1 MTISTPPFPWSDDV
15 YLKPVFPDDPLL
27 QIDYEDEEDVENTK
41 IQNHIFDDN
50 NISNENEQI
59 ISDLR
64 RR

>member
-1 MTISTPPFPWSDDV
+1 MSISTPPFPWSDDV
-15 YLKPVFPDDPLL
+15 YLKPILPDDPLL
-27 QIDYEDEEDVENTK
+27 QIDYEDEEDVEKAK

-50 NISNENEQI
+50 ISDVNEQI

>member
-1 MTISTPPFPWSDDV
+1 MSISTPPFPWSDDV
-15 YLKPVFPDDPLL
+15 YLKPILPDDPLL
-27 QIDYEDEEDVENTK
+27 QIDYEDEEDVEETK

-50 NISNENEQI
+50 ISDVNEQI

>member
-1 MTISTPPFPWSDDV
+1 MSFSTPPFPWSDDV
-15 YLKPVFPDDPLL
+15 YLKPVLPDDPLL

-50 NISNENEQI
+50 ISNENEQI